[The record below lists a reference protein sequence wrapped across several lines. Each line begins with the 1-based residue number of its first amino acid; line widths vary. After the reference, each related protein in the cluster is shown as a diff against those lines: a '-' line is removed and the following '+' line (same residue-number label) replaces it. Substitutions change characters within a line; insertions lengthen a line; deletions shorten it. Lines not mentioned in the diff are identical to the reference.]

1 MQVVILLL
9 LLLYPLTALNHTAAM
24 RSAVHLLLGVV
35 SALALLA
42 SASPINTSLN
52 PSTLARRA
60 LDYQHPVYTAGG
72 RFEYCGEVAVTPTP
86 DTSSAAPLAADCSLI
101 ADDVGA
107 RQGAYTFAA
116 ADFKHDGWAWVAAK
130 GTCTFAVR
138 FDTAAARTKLLVGTN
153 DVRFYISSSSWL
165 AKNGRLGVKA
175 GVTCFNGEGQKG
187 ITWGLIRTPKP
198 V

>member
-1 MQVVILLL
+1 MNGWDVPRQTK
-9 LLLYPLTALNHTAAM
+9 LTALNHTATM

-60 LDYQHPVYTAGG
+60 LDYQHPAYTTGG

-86 DTSSAAPLAADCSLI
+86 DTSCAAPLAADCSLI

-153 DVRFYISSSSWL
+153 DVRFYISSSLRL
-165 AKNGRLGVKA
+165 AKNGRLGVRA

-187 ITWGLIRTPKP
+187 ITWGLIRTPKT